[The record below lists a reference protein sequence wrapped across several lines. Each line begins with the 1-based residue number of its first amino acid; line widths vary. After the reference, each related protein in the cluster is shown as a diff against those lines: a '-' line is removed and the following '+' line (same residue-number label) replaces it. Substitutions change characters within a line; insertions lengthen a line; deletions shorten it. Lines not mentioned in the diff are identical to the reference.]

1 MYNRMPRSTRRRTLR
16 GGGTASWSFAPES
29 ADRTM
34 NNAMAWAPSSCGAPP
49 SVSAHLGGGGLPG
62 LSTGAGVSLQ
72 KGGAHYGFMPN
83 GGLAGGNQ
91 VLSNSCAPHQSGASG
106 QLNVPQNAMGGGRRT
121 NKKNA
126 KKSKSKKSK
135 SKKSK
140 SKKSRR

>member
-1 MYNRMPRSTRRRTLR
+1 
-16 GGGTASWSFAPES
+16 
-29 ADRTM
+29 M

-49 SVSAHLGGGGLPG
+49 SASAHLGGGGLPG

-91 VLSNSCAPHQSGASG
+91 ILSNSCAPHQSGASG

-126 KKSKSKKSK
+126 KKSKKSKSKK